1 MPAGDSRQLS
11 LFDAPAPP
19 APLSPATGRD
29 ASRDRPTPPAQTA
42 PDDRR
47 SEPPGGPP
55 PASGGERAGPE
66 LPGYSRHAVRLPDG
80 ALDYALRRSRRRTIG
95 LTIRDARL
103 LIQAPSWASRAQIE
117 EAIHEKSRWIR
128 DKLKSSRERL
138 ALLALQDTQWRAG
151 GRIPYLGVMIELRLD
166 GTGEARFGGD
176 AGHPAAGDP
185 LYLPLP
191 DDAEGSRIQER
202 AQAWL
207 QARAT
212 EDFEHRLRR
221 ALELSGQRMAG
232 WGLSAAQGRWGSC
245 SGQRRIRLN
254 WRLIHLPPAL
264 IDYVVA
270 HEVAHL
276 REMNHGPAF
285 WREVG
290 RLYPDFKSAR
300 DALARH
306 HPASLPLF

>member
-1 MPAGDSRQLS
+1 MPAGDPRQLS
-11 LFDAPAPP
+11 LFDAPAAPAPSAPPIGRGPARGRPPSSAGSTPGEPPAAPPGLPP
-19 APLSPATGRD
+19 APD
-29 ASRDRPTPPAQTA
+29 A
-42 PDDRR
+42 
-47 SEPPGGPP
+47 G
-55 PASGGERAGPE
+55 RAGPE

-95 LTIRDARL
+95 LTIRDAHL

-176 AGHPAAGDP
+176 AGSPAPGDP

-191 DDAEGSRIQER
+191 DGAEGSRIQER

-207 QARAT
+207 QARAA
-212 EDFEHRLRR
+212 EDFEYRLRR
-221 ALELSGQRMAG
+221 ALALSGQRMAG

-285 WREVG
+285 WREVE
-290 RLYPDFKSAR
+290 RLYPDFKAAR